1 MTTPYKTPQEAERTP
16 PQIKIT
22 RSVKRNVERD
32 IASFYAPSGDEVK
45 QETST
50 NACPPDTH
58 PPAER
63 YTHVPRTIPGGQ
75 VTRIYPRRQEIKDG
89 HLILHQRSNF
99 HVRTTNRHGRRPDP
113 LRRRTGQ
120 TTLIPKV
127 EPSQEKRIAI
137 RETRL
142 MPQIEANN
150 PLKPAFPVP
159 VWLEAIVTI
168 AVLVAGFIAH
178 AFNLFYFPHYELD
191 EGTYMSSAWAIV
203 HGMITP
209 YPYGYGHPPIGWIQ
223 IAAWIQLIGGFFT
236 FGNALN
242 SGRVLMILYAL
253 GSSLLVYLV
262 IRRLEGSR
270 SAALL
275 AMVIFS
281 LSPLSIVYQRQ
292 VFLDN
297 IGTFWLL
304 LALYLLVISESRLL
318 YIVLAAIC
326 FGISILSKEIFVL
339 FIPTMIYAVWLHTTR
354 FQRKFSLVAFTYI
367 VISIGSSFV
376 LMAVLKGE
384 LFPAGFLPWDHH
396 PHLSLLDTFFQQ
408 AERGQNEG
416 SFSVSWA
423 AWTGGDF
430 LFTAFSIGAP
440 LFNLVMGWWNRR
452 RLLLSLLAISYW
464 ALLVRGGVIFP
475 FYIIPLLPLAAFN
488 AASAI
493 HTVCQLIGKVTRFF
507 LARRIENAAPQTG
520 NGLMQQTET
529 GHPHRSRAGNSSQ
542 GTGKVGVH
550 WYPDLLCVLLL
561 FTIIIAIISYDIK
574 QAYSYTLQR
583 PALAQTDALLW
594 IRNNVS
600 QSSLLVINSYFYT
613 DLHEEGGEGVGNGA
627 IYPYAHI
634 YWNVAYDPELHNG
647 LLKDDWNR
655 IDYIVTDANMLNDIR
670 TRGGAMSILDQAL
683 NHSVLR
689 ARFQAQDR
697 DQQVDIRIYQVI
709 HKPSPQNMMN
719 KPAPYA

>member
-1 MTTPYKTPQEAERTP
+1 M
-16 PQIKIT
+16 
-22 RSVKRNVERD
+22 
-32 IASFYAPSGDEVK
+32 
-45 QETST
+45 
-50 NACPPDTH
+50 
-58 PPAER
+58 
-63 YTHVPRTIPGGQ
+63 
-75 VTRIYPRRQEIKDG
+75 RIYPARQEIKNG
-89 HLILHQRSNF
+89 HLILYQRPNF
-99 HVRTTNRHGRRPDP
+99 HVRTTNRHGRRQNP
-113 LRRRTGQ
+113 LRRRTGH
-120 TTLIPKV
+120 TTLIPRV
-127 EPSQEKRIAI
+127 EASQEKSIAI

-142 MPQIEANN
+142 MPQVEARN

-159 VWLEAIVTI
+159 VWLEAIVATL
-168 AVLVAGFIAH
+168 VLLAGLVVH

-209 YPYGYGHPPIGWIQ
+209 YPYGYGHPPLGWIQ
-223 IAAWIQLIGGFFT
+223 IAAWIQLTGGFFT

-242 SGRVLMILYAL
+242 SGRVLMLLFAL
-253 GSSLLVYLV
+253 GSSLLVYLS

-270 SAALL
+270 TTALL

-292 VFLDN
+292 VLLDN

-339 FIPTMIYAVWLHTTR
+339 FIPAMIYGVWLHTTR
-354 FQRKFSLVAFTYI
+354 FQRKFSLVAFIYT

-384 LFPAGFLPWDHH
+384 LFPAGLLPWDHH
-396 PHLSLLDTFFQQ
+396 PHLSMLDTFFQQ

-423 AWTGGDF
+423 AWTGGD
-430 LFTAFSIGAP
+430 LLLIVFSIGAP
-440 LFNLVMGWWNRR
+440 IFNLVMGWWNRR

-475 FYIIPLLPLAAFN
+475 FYIIPLLPLVAFN

-493 HTVCQLIGKVTRFF
+493 QTACQLIGKVTRFF
-507 LARRIENAAPQTG
+507 LAQCVEDPAWWV
-520 NGLMQQTET
+520 
-529 GHPHRSRAGNSSQ
+529 
-542 GTGKVGVH
+542 GKVGMD
-550 WYPDLLCVLLL
+550 WGRDLLRVLLL
-561 FTIIIAIISYDIK
+561 FAIIIAIISYDMK
-574 QAYSYTLQR
+574 QAYNYTVQR
-583 PALAQTDALLW
+583 PTLAQTDALLW
-594 IRNNVS
+594 IRNHVS

-647 LLKDDWNR
+647 LLKNDWNR
-655 IDYIVTDANMLNDIR
+655 IDYIVTDPSMLNDIR
-670 TRGGAMSILDQAL
+670 SRGGAMSIIDQAL
-683 NHSVLR
+683 NNSVLR
-689 ARFQAQDR
+689 VEYQAQDR
-697 DQQVDIRIYQVI
+697 DQHVDIRIYQVI
-709 HKPSPQNMMN
+709 HKPPS
-719 KPAPYA
+719 

>member
-1 MTTPYKTPQEAERTP
+1 M
-16 PQIKIT
+16 
-22 RSVKRNVERD
+22 
-32 IASFYAPSGDEVK
+32 
-45 QETST
+45 
-50 NACPPDTH
+50 
-58 PPAER
+58 
-63 YTHVPRTIPGGQ
+63 
-75 VTRIYPRRQEIKDG
+75 RIYPARQEINNG
-89 HLILHQRSNF
+89 HLILYQRPNF
-99 HVRTTNRHGRRPDP
+99 HVRTTNRHGRRQNP
-113 LRRRTGQ
+113 LRRRTGH

-127 EPSQEKRIAI
+127 EASQEKRIAI

-142 MPQIEANN
+142 MPQVEARN
-150 PLKPAFPVP
+150 PLKLAFPVP
-159 VWLEAIVTI
+159 VWLEAIVATL
-168 AVLVAGFIAH
+168 VLVAGLVVH

-209 YPYGYGHPPIGWIQ
+209 YPYGYGHPPLGWIQ
-223 IAAWIQLIGGFFT
+223 IAAWIQLTGGFFT

-242 SGRVLMILYAL
+242 SGRVLMLLYAL
-253 GSSLLVYLV
+253 GSSLLVYLT

-270 SAALL
+270 STALL
-275 AMVIFS
+275 AIVIFS

-292 VFLDN
+292 VLLDN

-339 FIPTMIYAVWLHTTR
+339 FIPAMIYGVWLHTTR
-354 FQRKFSLVAFTYI
+354 FQRKFSLVAFIYT

-384 LFPAGFLPWDHH
+384 LFPAGLLPWDHH
-396 PHLSLLDTFFQQ
+396 PHLSMLDTFFQQ

-423 AWTGGDF
+423 AWTGGD
-430 LFTAFSIGAP
+430 LLLIVFSIGAP
-440 LFNLVMGWWNRR
+440 IFNLVMGWWNRR

-475 FYIIPLLPLAAFN
+475 FYIIPLLPLVAFN

-493 HTVCQLIGKVTRFF
+493 HTSCQLIGKVTRFF
-507 LARRIENAAPQTG
+507 LAQWVEDPVWR
-520 NGLMQQTET
+520 
-529 GHPHRSRAGNSSQ
+529 
-542 GTGKVGVH
+542 TGKVGVN
-550 WYPDLLCVLLL
+550 WCRGLLRVLLL
-561 FTIIIAIISYDIK
+561 FAIIIAIISYDMK
-574 QAYSYTLQR
+574 QVYNYTVQR
-583 PALAQTDALLW
+583 PTLAQTDALLW
-594 IRNNVS
+594 IRNHVS

-647 LLKDDWNR
+647 LLKNDWNR
-655 IDYIVTDANMLNDIR
+655 IDYIVTDPGMLNDIR
-670 TRGGAMSILDQAL
+670 SRGGAMSIIDQAL
-683 NHSVLR
+683 NNSVLR
-689 ARFQAQDR
+689 VEYQAQDR
-697 DQQVDIRIYQVI
+697 DQHVDIRIYQVI
-709 HKPSPQNMMN
+709 HKPPS
-719 KPAPYA
+719 